1 MSLETIGGAFRVTA
15 LASIQNTRL
24 QEAPELYEIFNMVGC
39 PESTLRPP
47 GIWHLLSA
55 LPLLLAEGDH
65 FQHILRLGPR
75 ERAVAVG

>member
-1 MSLETIGGAFRVTA
+1 MSVETLGGAFRATA

-24 QEAPELYEIFNMVGC
+24 HEAPELYEIFNMVGC

-55 LPLLLAEGDH
+55 LPLLLAESDQ
-65 FQHILRLGPR
+65 FQHILCLCPR
-75 ERAVAVG
+75 KRAVAVG